1 MHGAKIVP
9 QKSLEISIKGPKYDE
24 KNHLNLSDMGPY
36 PTGFHSQDAWYFK
49 LYPITCNK
57 FDLLI
62 LIRKTESKLKF

>member
-36 PTGFHSQDAWYFK
+36 PTGFHSQDAWY
-49 LYPITCNK
+49 LSYIQLHVIN
-57 FDLLI
+57 LI
-62 LIRKTESKLKF
+62 CSY